1 MNYFGIT
8 VLAFW
13 SLLGCNAKD
22 IDTSQTSLN
31 TKSCF
36 TDNTPMNAFELFPN
50 QPTTQIHSDIAFD
63 GQWIWIVFNL
73 PNDDAD
79 FDVFLG
85 AIDCNGNVVVEPKQ
99 ILAIAGLN
107 QTTPRI
113 AISNDHILIAAQ
125 SDNGSS
131 ANNLSIHLHVQNRD
145 GEQITEREWTPTID
159 DVEIGNRWLPSIS
172 GDEEG
177 FWMTA
182 AAANETHF
190 QTALQ
195 RLNRNGENVG
205 APFWI
210 GPDTYAVFPTIDGN
224 ETNFVAAWESG
235 EESVQW
241 ITGSLDGM
249 NEEYS
254 EQANSSYPRVLWN
267 DGSPNLFANR
277 RTPLAVTMNDEQL
290 SLMGNSHFPN
300 AATGTSTTLIGYFK
314 IQSGNANDVYISSLR
329 DGAIDI
335 QDSKLE
341 STPPAAPYRP
351 AVTNVGGDTYMLVW
365 SGGEYPNF
373 VLRGQFI
380 DLTTTD

>member
-1 MNYFGIT
+1 M
-8 VLAFW
+8 
-13 SLLGCNAKD
+13 
-22 IDTSQTSLN
+22 
-31 TKSCF
+31 
-36 TDNTPMNAFELFPN
+36 
-50 QPTTQIHSDIAFD
+50 
-63 GQWIWIVFNL
+63 
-73 PNDDAD
+73 
-79 FDVFLG
+79 
-85 AIDCNGNVVVEPKQ
+85 
-99 ILAIAGLN
+99 
-107 QTTPRI
+107 
-113 AISNDHILIAAQ
+113 
-125 SDNGSS
+125 
-131 ANNLSIHLHVQNRD
+131 
-145 GEQITEREWTPTID
+145 
-159 DVEIGNRWLPSIS
+159 
-172 GDEEG
+172 
-177 FWMTA
+177 
-182 AAANETHF
+182 
-190 QTALQ
+190 
-195 RLNRNGENVG
+195 
-205 APFWI
+205 
-210 GPDTYAVFPTIDGN
+210 FPTIDGD

-241 ITGSLDGM
+241 ISGSLDGT

-254 EQANSSYPRVLWN
+254 EQANASYPRVLWN

-314 IQSGNANDVYISSLR
+314 IQSGSANDVYISSLR

-365 SGGEYPNF
+365 SGGDNPNF